1 MVIPALRNSL
11 AQPGLYNLERKRGG
25 RRRIRE
31 GRREKMRNR
40 KKEQKNKDIK
50 KVKMPDHHRVI
61 NNY

>member
-1 MVIPALRNSL
+1 VVIPALRNSL

-40 KKEQKNKDIK
+40 KNKK
-50 KVKMPDHHRVI
+50 TRT
-61 NNY
+61 